1 MIDSI
6 LNKLSEVADRFKE
19 IEDLL
24 SQPDITK
31 DQSEYISL
39 NKEYSE
45 LSPVV
50 KIYREVLKVQEATKE
65 TLALVKDKDDEIRQ
79 LAESELEALKTKQS
93 SLETRLKS
101 LLLPKDP
108 DDSKNVFLEIRAGTG
123 GDEAALFSGDL
134 FRMYSRVAERRN
146 WNLEVISVREGDHGG
161 YKELV
166 TRIEGDSVFKHM
178 KFEAGVH
185 RVQRIPVT
193 ESQGRIHTSAC
204 SVAVLPEISE
214 LSDINID
221 KNELRIDT
229 FRASGAG
236 GQHVNK
242 TDSAVRL
249 THIPSG
255 IVVECQDSR
264 SQHKNKEKALT
275 LLKAKLL
282 DTEKEKKDAQ
292 LAENRKVM
300 VGSGDRSE
308 KIRTYNFPQNR
319 VTDHRIEMSIHNL
332 DAFLEGDI
340 EIITS
345 ALLEANQAEALAN
358 FEKD

>member
-19 IEDLL
+19 IEGLL
-24 SQPDITK
+24 SQPDITN

-39 NKEYSE
+39 TKEYSE

-50 KIYREVLKVQEATKE
+50 EVYEEVLSVQEAIKE
-65 TLALVKDKDDEIRQ
+65 TSVMAEDNDDEIRL
-79 LAESELEALKTKQS
+79 LADFELEALKNKET
-93 SLETRLKS
+93 SLETKLKR

-134 FRMYSRVAERRN
+134 FRMYSRVAERKN
-146 WNLEVISVREGDHGG
+146 WNLEVVSVREGEHGG
-161 YKELV
+161 YKEIV
-166 TRIEGDSVFKHM
+166 TRIEGSNVFKHL

-193 ESQGRIHTSAC
+193 ESQGRVHTSAC

-214 LSDINID
+214 ISDINID
-221 KNELRIDT
+221 KKDLRIDT

-255 IVVECQDSR
+255 IVVECQEGR
-264 SQHKNKEKALT
+264 SQHRNKEKALT
-275 LLKAKLL
+275 LLKTKLL
-282 DTEKEKKDAQ
+282 DSEKGKKDAEI
-292 LAENRKVM
+292 AENRKVM

-319 VTDHRIEMSIHNL
+319 VTDHRIKMSIHNL
-332 DAFLEGDI
+332 EGFLDGDI
-340 EIITS
+340 EAMS
-345 ALLEANQAEALAN
+345 SSLLEANQAEALAN
-358 FEKD
+358 LEKD